1 MKSVSRID
9 EIVYARSALSISS
22 IDVVVGF
29 CDDEHQGPGPKLR
42 QCPRWTSSDA
52 VLAPMSR
59 PVVITRLA
67 LFTDNGGGVGFSAG
81 RCDHGDEVCGVPP
94 LSSWSDRKVATFT
107 ISRMTS
113 RSQFDGAPA

>member
-1 MKSVSRID
+1 MVKSVSRID

-59 PVVITRLA
+59 LVVITRLA
-67 LFTDNGGGVGFSAG
+67 LQALPITEAAWASPPGDATMAMRSAAFRLFRPG
-81 RCDHGDEVCGVPP
+81 LIGKSQ
-94 LSSWSDRKVATFT
+94 L
-107 ISRMTS
+107 
-113 RSQFDGAPA
+113 SQFHE